1 MGAIPPIIN
10 LLSHKN
16 SRCVAAATAILSV
29 LTKSSLCRKA
39 IAACGGAQA
48 LVAASS
54 NGGFDIQ
61 GSTSVANI
69 HAVSVAV
76 GFF

>member
-1 MGAIPPIIN
+1 
-10 LLSHKN
+10 
-16 SRCVAAATAILSV
+16 VAAATAILSV
-29 LTKSSLCRKA
+29 LSKSSVCRKA
-39 IAACGGAQA
+39 IAAGGGAQA

-69 HAVSVAV
+69 HAVSEAV
-76 GFF
+76 GRFKNFVFIS